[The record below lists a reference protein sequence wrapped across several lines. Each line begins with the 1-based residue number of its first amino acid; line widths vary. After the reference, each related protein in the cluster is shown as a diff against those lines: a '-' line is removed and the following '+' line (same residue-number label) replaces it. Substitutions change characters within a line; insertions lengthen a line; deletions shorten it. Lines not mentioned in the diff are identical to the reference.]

1 MSVLFEKK
9 EQKNDDELKYEEI
22 KFEHLAPID
31 TVEDEVTFNALDYA
45 LSQNN
50 IRNIAVTGNYG
61 SGKSSVLQSKIKK
74 TNFSIFLLQ
83 LLP

>member
-1 MSVLFEKK
+1 MNLFFWKK
-9 EQKNDDELKYEEI
+9 EQKKDTESKYEEI

-50 IRNIAVTGNYG
+50 IRNIC
-61 SGKSSVLQSKIKK
+61 
-74 TNFSIFLLQ
+74 IFRMRCR
-83 LLP
+83 